1 MAEIIRNNYR
11 GATITLAVTGLPMTL
26 TGEVVAIE
34 NNIVNLRLKDGRI
47 VNVAPDLIAFFF

>member
-47 VNVAPDLIAFFF
+47 VNVAPNLIAFFF

>member
-26 TGEVVAIE
+26 TGEVVSIE
-34 NNIVNLRLKDGRI
+34 NNIVTLRLKDGRI